1 MKILVLNVG
10 SSSQKCR
17 LYEMGDSLPDQPQAP
32 LWEANADWSEHQG
45 ETHCKITTSTGQ
57 SLEEKL
63 PTTSRQD
70 VLAHLLKTLW
80 SGKTQV
86 IAQASE
92 IDIVGHRVVHG
103 GREFEKSTLVTPEVK
118 EAISRMAVLAPAH
131 NPANLEGIEVI
142 ARILPAVPQVAVF
155 DTAFHRHM
163 PFPAVV
169 YPVPY
174 DWFEEGIKSYGFHG
188 ISQQYCSQL
197 SVQVLG
203 KNL

>member
-10 SSSQKCR
+10 SSSQKCH

-103 GREFEKSTLVTPEVK
+103 GQEYRESTKITPAVK
-118 EAISRMAVLAPAH
+118 DAIKRLSLIDPLHNPLNLEDIEAI
-131 NPANLEGIEVI
+131 EQ
-142 ARILPAVPQVAVF
+142 ILP
-155 DTAFHRHM
+155 
-163 PFPAVV
+163 
-169 YPVPY
+169 
-174 DWFEEGIKSYGFHG
+174 
-188 ISQQYCSQL
+188 
-197 SVQVLG
+197 
-203 KNL
+203 

>member
-70 VLAHLLKTLW
+70 VLARWPSRRTRW
-80 SGKTQV
+80 AGVSREYEDYTRREGCY
-86 IAQASE
+86 QAPI
-92 IDIVGHRVVHG
+92 ID
-103 GREFEKSTLVTPEVK
+103 
-118 EAISRMAVLAPAH
+118 
-131 NPANLEGIEVI
+131 
-142 ARILPAVPQVAVF
+142 
-155 DTAFHRHM
+155 
-163 PFPAVV
+163 
-169 YPVPY
+169 
-174 DWFEEGIKSYGFHG
+174 
-188 ISQQYCSQL
+188 
-197 SVQVLG
+197 
-203 KNL
+203 